1 MGYQCSSETRAG
13 ESEKEGWGDVGGG
26 GGDLLKLLV
35 LAVEGEGEYGGMKG
49 SISWVGRAGNNGAGT
64 GWGEQ
69 K

>member
-1 MGYQCSSETRAG
+1 MLVR
-13 ESEKEGWGDVGGG
+13 
-26 GGDLLKLLV
+26 GDLLKLLV